1 MKVEKIIPTNNC
13 SKCNSICWLT
23 VFELFPE
30 NSEDFDYLPKGNLQP
45 HQNSREIL
53 VIILGKGIVYSPMQ
67 PFGGVDITAS

>member
-1 MKVEKIIPTNNC
+1 
-13 SKCNSICWLT
+13 

>member
-1 MKVEKIIPTNNC
+1 
-13 SKCNSICWLT
+13 

-53 VIILGKGIVYSPMQ
+53 VIILGVIYKGKENN
-67 PFGGVDITAS
+67 